1 MPIPLKWEM
10 PCASVPQ
17 EVGALFE
24 SGAWL
29 LHVFC
34 WVQHPDPEKPLRGT
48 AISSAKENTKLYRN
62 VFAVEPTSKNRWA
75 MHHQPWFYIYIFF
88 FAAAV
93 VNCELGDVWS
103 PIIVHTV
110 NKLVVCKTSPGRRFI
125 FAILPGHLNVASCF
139 VVFFSY
145 QQKER
150 AGGRQGVC
158 KSHPLSFFESNETT
172 TSSMREES
180 RSPRHETWSLVM
192 PKVCAR
198 RPVSFKV
205 FFSLKRSKETFS
217 SWWISL
223 AFTCYAAQCVKSII
237 LLLSTHTKEVSEAIA
252 LFVQL
257 VSTLQLSFEAQI
269 AHRGA

>member
-1 MPIPLKWEM
+1 MSLPSNLLRRT
-10 PCASVPQ
+10 
-17 EVGALFE
+17 VGQ
-24 SGAWL
+24 
-29 LHVFC
+29 C
-34 WVQHPDPEKPLRGT
+34 T
-48 AISSAKENTKLYRN
+48 
-62 VFAVEPTSKNRWA
+62 TS
-75 MHHQPWFYIYIFF
+75 PGSIFFF

-172 TSSMREES
+172 TSSMHEES
-180 RSPRHETWSLVM
+180 RSPRRETWSLVM
-192 PKVCAR
+192 PKVGAR

-205 FFSLKRSKETFS
+205 FFLWSAPKRLLAAGESAWLLRVMQPNVLKVLFCCCPHIQKKLVRQVRFLFS
-217 SWWISL
+217 WSVPCS
-223 AFTCYAAQCVKSII
+223 F
-237 LLLSTHTKEVSEAIA
+237 LLRPKLHIVVLSGNS
-252 LFVQL
+252 
-257 VSTLQLSFEAQI
+257 
-269 AHRGA
+269 